1 MQSTERS
8 TRSSKRFVPDAA
20 QKNQSTP
27 TDTGQYMCIECSETF
42 DTKLELNSHR
52 QSHVT
57 KKQFTCSHCGRGFH
71 HQVFLQM
78 HERSH
83 EDGISHSSLT
93 KAPAGR
99 VISTRSSKSSL
110 GADVIHVAPIPTKP
124 SYQLNSKVHFK
135 SGEKVNKDI
144 TPRQCVTRHTRG
156 TSPPARQRKDSS
168 DKKTFELRI
177 SKLSDSTIQVI
188 DPFGNT
194 LEILAEVFNNY
205 TIGESEDDESVSP
218 TGDSEISV
226 APSSSPVPPDT
237 ADETAQDPEL
247 PSEVSEPSEPIDNAE
262 TVEDLPLCGVES
274 VSSASI
280 SPKTAPDFIDDAEDV
295 LSTHSPHV
303 SDTKDITDSEH
314 VVHQPISEMPHSSLE
329 EGILPSCAQDS
340 LIIKDGQNEGP
351 MVEDVSVCNNE
362 LSEVIAGTPSLK
374 TVSLD
379 DPNSV
384 HLEDSEMLHSAC
396 LHTEDIPSIIKSLSP
411 DQLQEEDSDASCHTP
426 ITENERDSSL
436 KSTSS
441 LSDMDITEDIG
452 QLDTSC
458 VRDSIDLENDRV
470 MSLPGS
476 VDENHII
483 TQNNALE
490 SSNLSESAQ
499 FSKEGMIDCL
509 DKRHDETV
517 VEYDQTNALQRSL
530 TLREHVSES
539 ECHKSVSSDTSS
551 LIHDPGLQT
560 DPSPANI
567 VSNSPVDNA
576 EEKINEKQT
585 TSINELELCSH
596 TIHDETE
603 CNSCP
608 AQVCSSEPNSQ
619 KTHVVMSLDLPEQKN
634 VDLSNQEGDSTTED
648 IGEKVHILE
657 EKEASEAI
665 AKPDKLS
672 QIAISTVPILQE
684 AQCLPEQAQELHV
697 GDDQNVCDEI
707 DLFTIKTS
715 QKNVGISESN
725 PADDPSMSLS
735 SPLHDVQPQSS
746 SHLDTD
752 VNLTDTTEMEANVSS
767 VDMMHIVTE
776 TKENQL
782 GQTPEETPAPSLEDL
797 SLANIENVTFDPTEE
812 NIPASVQVLQSK
824 DVERTPVLESCEGKD
839 VERTPGLESCEGK
852 DVERTPGLESCE
864 GKDVERTPGLESCE
878 GKDVERTPGLES
890 CEGKDVERTPVLES
904 CEDKDVERTP
914 GLESCEGKD
923 VERTPGLESC
933 EGNLLS
939 LFESAVGSAGDVS
952 MPPCDEVLRSPD
964 VAFNVQSLVSI
975 TSAYVKAQEHFLTQG
990 IKPVEQDAVTSLKM
1004 NDTLISTTSI
1014 DDAMLLDKLQTEDSV
1029 TTLCLLE
1036 PTLGLSPDLEDL
1048 SEKCLLS
1055 NDDVKDLTD
1064 HDLDKNLSQEV
1075 PHKQYIQMSN
1085 ANLTEND
1092 LAEDFV
1098 DSDAILLDPTN
1109 LDDTPKEDDISA
1121 VSVDQSP
1128 VHELS
1133 DMLSPDIQE
1142 SECTEDPDDKHV
1154 GIGSQCI
1161 KCGRKIRRARKEMV
1175 WRPTCYKCRIKSKRE
1190 ERHAGDVGCCS
1201 PDFVL
1206 EKGFDR
1212 KKGSPDFSSF
1222 HIKEEAG
1229 PAHDDPSDQAAKSVH
1244 NMQLM
1249 KKKSAAPQRKY
1260 KCPKCEKVFRIPSLL
1275 SNHMKCHLLPQC
1287 ITCGCPMMLKHKTK
1301 RIPKRCRKCFH
1312 KIKKQKKKQKALTG
1326 GDDSLDSDS
1335 GSPFVDEVD
1344 LQDQVENEPKLKG
1357 VYRDTEPPHS
1367 IIVRKRKKKNSA
1379 IQALYCTCDVVL
1391 KSGTRQPKM
1400 CKNCQKPVRA
1410 RMAHSAGIAGKPSTL
1425 KATKKPLSSQRGKEE
1440 DDDFCKEQE
1449 MELTDSDIS
1458 DQMVLQDGEKPR
1470 LCPQCGKI
1478 FKCNRSLNL
1487 HLLSHT
1493 ATQCESCGCRL
1504 QKKRRAGRW
1513 SKRCRVCRLL
1523 TKDKGLPDSA
1533 IEEDLQCE
1541 KIFKEKNMTL
1551 HRLKMKQSKIVKSR
1565 KIQSIAKRKKDLKW
1579 MNMILAVKGLTRK
1592 PRKKKGQPMKS
1603 STEEKT
1609 GYSSDTVKLVG
1620 EDKDPGTSGLHISQ
1634 KKVLGG
1640 IQKVNRKCM
1649 YREKNIIKVEEH
1661 QLPPYS
1667 DDLSIAPVS
1676 VKEEEKSQCLEC
1688 DEIFSNLDLLLSHQ
1702 QGHVHDQPFV
1712 CPQCPQSFSTEQYL
1726 TIHIGTHAEGPP
1738 FRCLEC
1744 NKTFTRRNHLGVHR
1758 RVHTGSRPYAC
1769 PDCPCKFRQKG
1780 SLIIHRYTHRNL
1792 QFMMLKPYQCS
1803 VCDKS
1808 FKQKERLVI
1817 HERLHTGECP
1827 FSCKD
1832 CDKVFPSKS
1841 RLYVHRKLHR
1851 VGDASS
1857 SLEKKGL
1864 CNEEAGRQ
1872 PFQCKDC
1879 GKICSTKASLVLHCK
1894 VHKSSAIIHPTG
1906 GHKENPEE
1914 ETKETLM
1921 ASKQELDIKSEAE
1934 VHPFTCKDCGKVC
1947 STKASLVRHG
1957 KVHGLSPAF
1966 VCKKCNKVCS
1976 TKGSLVLHRKIHK
1989 PQLMY
1994 DIKVTAGDP
2003 PYTCPDCNKICSTKA
2018 SFVLH
2023 FRVHRASASSQHM
2036 LKTNMERKTFVCKDC
2051 GFVCSTKGSF
2061 VLHRKVHR
2069 ASPSFNLKDG
2079 PGDHPFTCKDCN
2091 KVCST
2096 KASLVLHRRVHKTAA
2111 EGDKNLIS
2119 QAQVEDKPYHCKDCG
2134 KLYSTKGRLLSH
2146 MKLHASQDGSADG
2159 GQELNLDTEE
2169 KPFSCPVCNMR
2180 FTRMKILVRHKLLHS
2195 EEVFSCVHC
2204 GKRFLFQKSLM
2215 NHVPICLKRSK
2226 RKSLGK
2232 DKVLKKRKNKDESNA
2247 EEGPPKKRKYTR
2259 RVMTATQ
2266 KLKNKK
2272 LIKAKK
2278 LAISKE
2284 KGKTKKPKKA
2294 KTEAEQEPEA
2304 EGKEQSD
2311 EKLLETP
2318 TKEKEIGK
2326 DKKPKDVGKVK
2337 KVIKKVPQKQKR
2349 QNVGSESLKKWRII
2363 AAATVKKRK
2372 LQAVIS
2378 GGKKKVTVK
2387 KKGPSKAKTGGKSSK
2402 E

>member
-20 QKNQSTP
+20 QKNQNSP

-42 DTKLELNSHR
+42 DTKLEMTFHR

-57 KKQFTCSHCGRGFH
+57 KKQFMCSHCGRGFH

-83 EDGISHSSLT
+83 EDGISRSSLT

-99 VISTRSSKSSL
+99 VISTRSSKLSL
-110 GADVIHVAPIPTKP
+110 EADVIHVAPIPAKP
-124 SYQLNSKVHFK
+124 SYQINSKVKFK
-135 SGEKVNKDI
+135 RGEKVNQDI
-144 TPRQCVTRHTRG
+144 VPIECVTRHTRG
-156 TSPPARQRKDSS
+156 ASPPARESRDCS

-194 LEILAEVFNNY
+194 LEILAEVFNTY

-218 TGDSEISV
+218 NGDSEISV
-226 APSSSPVPPDT
+226 VPSSSPVPLDT
-237 ADETAQDPEL
+237 ADETAQDLEL
-247 PSEVSEPSEPIDNAE
+247 PAEVSEASEPVDDAE

-280 SPKTAPDFIDDAEDV
+280 SPKTAPDFINDVEDV

-314 VVHQPISEMPHSSLE
+314 VVHQPVSEMPQNLLE
-329 EGILPSCAQDS
+329 EEILPSCAQDS
-340 LIIKDGQNEGP
+340 LLMNDDQNEGP
-351 MVEDVSVCNNE
+351 IVEDVSVCNNE
-362 LSEVIAGTPSLK
+362 LSEVTAGTPSLK

-379 DPNSV
+379 DPSSV
-384 HLEDSEMLHSAC
+384 HLEYSEMLHSAC
-396 LHTEDIPSIIKSLSP
+396 LHSEDSPNLIKSVSP
-411 DQLQEEDSDASCHTP
+411 ERLQEEDSGAPCHTP
-426 ITENERDSSL
+426 VTENERDSSR
-436 KSTSS
+436 KSTS
-441 LSDMDITEDIG
+441 LSDMDITEDTG
-452 QLDTSC
+452 QLDTSS

-470 MSLPGS
+470 MSLSGS
-476 VDENHII
+476 FDENHVT

-490 SSNLSESAQ
+490 STNLGEDAQ
-499 FSKEGMIDCL
+499 FSKEGMTDCL

-517 VEYDQTNALQRSL
+517 VEYDQTNALQTSL
-530 TLREHVSES
+530 TLKENVSES
-539 ECHKSVSSDTSS
+539 ECHKIVSSDTSS
-551 LIHDPGLQT
+551 LRHDPDLHT
-560 DPSPANI
+560 DPSPANV
-567 VSNSPVDNA
+567 VSNPPVDNA
-576 EEKINEKQT
+576 DEKINEKQT
-585 TSINELELCSH
+585 TSINELEPCSH
-596 TIHDETE
+596 TIHETD
-603 CNSCP
+603 CNPCP
-608 AQVCSSEPNSQ
+608 EEVCSSVPSSQ
-619 KTHVVMSLDLPEQKN
+619 KTNVEMSLDLPDQTS
-634 VDLSNQEGDSTTED
+634 VDLSNQEGDSTTD
-648 IGEKVHILE
+648 NICEKVHILV
-657 EKEASEAI
+657 EKEANEAI
-665 AKPDKLS
+665 VKPDKLS
-672 QIAISTVPILQE
+672 EIAISTVPILQE
-684 AQCLPEQAQELHV
+684 AQCLPEQTQELHI
-697 GDDQNVCDEI
+697 GDGQNVYDEI
-707 DLFTIKTS
+707 DLLTIKTS
-715 QKNVGISESN
+715 EKNARISESN
-725 PADDPSMSLS
+725 PDDDPSMSLN
-735 SPLHDVQPQSS
+735 SPLHDVQSQRNG
-746 SHLDTD
+746 HLDPV

-767 VDMMHIVTE
+767 ANVVHIVNE
-776 TKENQL
+776 NKENQQ
-782 GQTPEETPAPSLEDL
+782 GHTQEEVPGPSLEDL
-797 SLANIENVTFDPTEE
+797 SLANIENITFDPSEE
-812 NIPASVQVLQSK
+812 NIPASVHVLKSN
-824 DVERTPVLESCEGKD
+824 DVEGTSV
-839 VERTPGLESCEGK
+839 
-852 DVERTPGLESCE
+852 
-864 GKDVERTPGLESCE
+864 
-878 GKDVERTPGLES
+878 
-890 CEGKDVERTPVLES
+890 
-904 CEDKDVERTP
+904 
-914 GLESCEGKD
+914 
-923 VERTPGLESC
+923 LESC

-939 LFESAVGSAGDVS
+939 LLESSVGDAGDVS
-952 MPPCDEVLRSPD
+952 MPPCNEVLRSPD

-975 TSAYVKAQEHFLTQG
+975 TSAYVKAQEHVLTQG
-990 IKPVEQDAVTSLKM
+990 IKPVEQDDATSLKI

-1014 DDAMLLDKLQTEDSV
+1014 DDAMLLDKLGAEDSV

-1036 PTLGLSPDLEDL
+1036 PTLGLSPDFEDL

-1055 NDDVKDLTD
+1055 SDVKDLAD

-1098 DSDAILLDPTN
+1098 DSGAILLDA
-1109 LDDTPKEDDISA
+1109 TPKEDDIAA
-1121 VSVDQSP
+1121 VSVDQSSE
-1128 VHELS
+1128 HELS
-1133 DMLSPDIQE
+1133 DMLSPEIQE
-1142 SECTEDPDDKHV
+1142 SDCTEDPDDKHV

-1161 KCGRKIRRARKEMV
+1161 KCGRKVRRARREMV
-1175 WRPTCYKCRIKSKRE
+1175 WLPTCYKCRIKSKRE
-1190 ERHAGDVGCCS
+1190 ERHAGEVSCYS

-1206 EKGFDR
+1206 EKSFDR
-1212 KKGSPDFSSF
+1212 KKGSSDFSSF
-1222 HIKEEAG
+1222 HIKEEAD
-1229 PAHDDPSDQAAKSVH
+1229 PAHDDPFYRAAKSVQ

-1249 KKKSAAPQRKY
+1249 KQEPAAPQRKY
-1260 KCPKCEKVFRIPSLL
+1260 KCPKCEKAFRIPALL
-1275 SNHMKCHLLPQC
+1275 TSHMKCHLLPQC
-1287 ITCGCPMMLKHKTK
+1287 ITCGCPMMLKPTAK

-1312 KIKKQKKKQKALTG
+1312 KIKQQKTKQKALTG
-1326 GDDSLDSDS
+1326 RDDSLDSDS
-1335 GSPFVDEVD
+1335 GSPFMDEVG
-1344 LQDQVENEPKLKG
+1344 LQDQTKNEPKPKS
-1357 VYRDTEPPHS
+1357 VNRDTEPLHS
-1367 IIVRKRKKKNSA
+1367 KIMRKHKKTNPA
-1379 IQALYCTCDVVL
+1379 IQALYCTCDVIL
-1391 KSGTRQPKM
+1391 KSGKRQPKI
-1400 CKNCQKPVRA
+1400 CKNCRKPVRA
-1410 RMAHSAGIAGKPSTL
+1410 RLAHSTGIAGKPSTL
-1425 KATKKPLSSQRGKEE
+1425 RTTKKPLSSQRGKPDLPLGDLCLSLEDELSPDEE
-1440 DDDFCKEQE
+1440 DEELCKEQE
-1449 MELTDSDIS
+1449 TESLTDLDIS
-1458 DQMVLQDGEKPR
+1458 DQTVLQDGEKPR

-1478 FKCNRSLNL
+1478 FKCNRSMNL

-1504 QKKRRAGRW
+1504 QKKKRAGRW

-1541 KIFKEKNMTL
+1541 KIFKEKNMTF

-1565 KIQSIAKRKKDLKW
+1565 KIQPIAKRKKDLKW

-1592 PRKKKGQPMKS
+1592 PRKKREQPLKS
-1603 STEEKT
+1603 PTEEKT
-1609 GYSSDTVKLVG
+1609 GYSSDTRTSADTNINLVG
-1620 EDKDPGTSGLHISQ
+1620 EDKDSGTSGLLMSQ

-1640 IQKVNRKCM
+1640 IQKVKRKYM
-1649 YREKNIIKVEEH
+1649 YKEKNIIKVEEH

-1688 DEIFSNLDLLLSHQ
+1688 NEIFSSLDLLLSHQ

-1726 TIHIGTHAEGPP
+1726 TIHISAHAEGPP

-1841 RLYVHRKLHR
+1841 RLYVHRKMHR

-1857 SLEKKGL
+1857 ALEKKGL
-1864 CNEEAGRQ
+1864 CKEEAGRQ

-1879 GKICSTKASLVLHCK
+1879 GKICSTKASFVLHCR

-1906 GHKENPEE
+1906 GHKEKPEEE

-1921 ASKQELDIKSEAE
+1921 ASKQELNIKSESE

-1947 STKASLVRHG
+1947 STKASSVRHSR
-1957 KVHGLSPAF
+1957 VHGRSPAF

-1989 PQLMY
+1989 SQLIY
-1994 DIKVTAGDP
+1994 DIKATAGDP

-2023 FRVHRASASSQHM
+2023 FRVHRSSASSQHM
-2036 LKTNMERKTFVCKDC
+2036 LKTNMEQKTFVCKDC

-2096 KASLVLHRRVHKTAA
+2096 KASLVLHRRVHKAVA
-2111 EGDKNLIS
+2111 EIDQNLIS
-2119 QAQVEDKPYHCKDCG
+2119 QAQVEEKPYHCKDCG
-2134 KLYSTKGRLLSH
+2134 KIYSTRGRLLSH
-2146 MKLHASQDGSADG
+2146 MKLHASQDGSASG

-2169 KPFSCPVCNMR
+2169 KPFPCPVCNMR
-2180 FTRMKILVRHKLLHS
+2180 FTRLKILVRHKLLHS
-2195 EEVFSCVHC
+2195 EEVFRCVHC

-2226 RKSLGK
+2226 SKSLGK
-2232 DKVLKKRKNKDESNA
+2232 DKVLKKRKNKDENNS

-2259 RVMTATQ
+2259 RVLTATQ

-2284 KGKTKKPKKA
+2284 KGKTRKPKKA
-2294 KTEAEQEPEA
+2294 KAEAEREPEA
-2304 EGKEQSD
+2304 EVMEQSD

-2318 TKEKEIGK
+2318 IKEKEIGK

-2337 KVIKKVPQKQKR
+2337 KVMKKVPQKQKR

-2372 LQAVIS
+2372 LQAVMS

>member
-83 EDGISHSSLT
+83 EDGISRSSLT

-124 SYQLNSKVHFK
+124 SYQLNSKVQFK

-144 TPRQCVTRHTRG
+144 APRQCVTRHTRG

-226 APSSSPVPPDT
+226 APSSSPVPPDI
-237 ADETAQDPEL
+237 ADETAQDLEL
-247 PSEVSEPSEPIDNAE
+247 PNEVSEPSEPIDNAE

-280 SPKTAPDFIDDAEDV
+280 SPKPAPDFINDAEDV
-295 LSTHSPHV
+295 LSTDSPHV

-314 VVHQPISEMPHSSLE
+314 IVHQPISEIPQNSLE

-340 LIIKDGQNEGP
+340 LIIKDDQNEGP

-379 DPNSV
+379 DPSSV

-396 LHTEDIPSIIKSLSP
+396 LHTEDIPSIIKSVSP
-411 DQLQEEDSDASCHTP
+411 DQLQEEDSDAPCHTP
-426 ITENERDSSL
+426 VTENERDSSL

-490 SSNLSESAQ
+490 STNLSESAQ
-499 FSKEGMIDCL
+499 ISKEGMIDCL
-509 DKRHDETV
+509 DKRHDEAV
-517 VEYDQTNALQRSL
+517 VEYDQTNALQTSL
-530 TLREHVSES
+530 TLKEHVSES
-539 ECHKSVSSDTSS
+539 NECHKSVSSDTSS

-560 DPSPANI
+560 DRSPANI
-567 VSNSPVDNA
+567 VSNSLVDNA
-576 EEKINEKQT
+576 EEKIDEKQT

-596 TIHDETE
+596 TVHDETE

-608 AQVCSSEPNSQ
+608 AQVCSSEPNSP
-619 KTHVVMSLDLPEQKN
+619 KTNVVMCLDLPDQKN
-634 VDLSNQEGDSTTED
+634 IDLSNQEGDSITED
-648 IGEKVHILE
+648 IGEKVHILV

-684 AQCLPEQAQELHV
+684 AQCLPEPAQELHM
-697 GDDQNVCDEI
+697 GDGQKRDDQNVYDEI
-707 DLFTIKTS
+707 DLLTIKTS
-715 QKNVGISESN
+715 QKNVDISESN
-725 PADDPSMSLS
+725 PADDTSMSSS
-735 SPLHDVQPQSS
+735 SPFHDVQPQSS
-746 SHLDTD
+746 SHLDPD
-752 VNLTDTTEMEANVSS
+752 VNLTDTTEMESNVSS

-776 TKENQL
+776 TKENQR
-782 GQTPEETPAPSLEDL
+782 GQTPEEAPAPSLEDL
-797 SLANIENVTFDPTEE
+797 SLANVENITFDPTEE
-812 NIPASVQVLQSK
+812 NVPASVPILKSK
-824 DVERTPVLESCEGKD
+824 DGERTPV
-839 VERTPGLESCEGK
+839 
-852 DVERTPGLESCE
+852 
-864 GKDVERTPGLESCE
+864 
-878 GKDVERTPGLES
+878 
-890 CEGKDVERTPVLES
+890 
-904 CEDKDVERTP
+904 
-914 GLESCEGKD
+914 
-923 VERTPGLESC
+923 LESC

-939 LFESAVGSAGDVS
+939 LFESAVRSAGNVS

-990 IKPVEQDAVTSLKM
+990 IKPVEQDAVTSLKI

-1055 NDDVKDLTD
+1055 SDDVKDLTD

-1098 DSDAILLDPTN
+1098 DSDAILLDATN
-1109 LDDTPKEDDISA
+1109 LDDTPKENDISA

-1190 ERHAGDVGCCS
+1190 ERHAGDVGGCS

-1212 KKGSPDFSSF
+1212 KKGSSDLSSF
-1222 HIKEEAG
+1222 HIKKEAG
-1229 PAHDDPSDQAAKSVH
+1229 PAHDDPFYQAAKSVH

-1275 SNHMKCHLLPQC
+1275 TSHMKCHLLPQC

-1312 KIKKQKKKQKALTG
+1312 KIKQQKKKQKALAG

-1335 GSPFVDEVD
+1335 GSLFVDEVD
-1344 LQDQVENEPKLKG
+1344 LQDQVENEPKPKS
-1357 VYRDTEPPHS
+1357 VYRDTELPHS
-1367 IIVRKRKKKNSA
+1367 IIMRKRKKTNPA
-1379 IQALYCTCDVVL
+1379 IQALYCTCDVIL
-1391 KSGTRQPKM
+1391 KSGRRQPKI

-1410 RMAHSAGIAGKPSTL
+1410 RMAHSAGKPSTL

-1440 DDDFCKEQE
+1440 EDDDDFCKEQE
-1449 MELTDSDIS
+1449 MESLTDLDRS

-1504 QKKRRAGRW
+1504 QKKKRAGRW

-1523 TKDKGLPDSA
+1523 TKDKGLADSA

-1603 STEEKT
+1603 PTEEKT
-1609 GYSSDTVKLVG
+1609 GYSSDTNVNLVG

-1649 YREKNIIKVEEH
+1649 YREKNIIKVGEH

-1688 DEIFSNLDLLLSHQ
+1688 DEIFSSLDLLLSHQ

-1803 VCDKS
+1803 VCEKS

-1864 CNEEAGRQ
+1864 CKEEAGRQ

-1894 VHKSSAIIHPTG
+1894 VHKSSAIINPTG
-1906 GHKENPEE
+1906 GHKENSEE
-1914 ETKETLM
+1914 ETKETLI

-1957 KVHGLSPAF
+1957 KVHGRSPAF

-1989 PQLMY
+1989 SQLMY

-2069 ASPSFNLKDG
+2069 ASPSLNLKDG

-2096 KASLVLHRRVHKTAA
+2096 KASLVLHRRVHKAVA
-2111 EGDKNLIS
+2111 EGDQNLKP

-2180 FTRMKILVRHKLLHS
+2180 FTRLKILVRHKLLHS

-2284 KGKTKKPKKA
+2284 KGKTKRPKKA

-2349 QNVGSESLKKWRII
+2349 QNVGSESLKKWRLI